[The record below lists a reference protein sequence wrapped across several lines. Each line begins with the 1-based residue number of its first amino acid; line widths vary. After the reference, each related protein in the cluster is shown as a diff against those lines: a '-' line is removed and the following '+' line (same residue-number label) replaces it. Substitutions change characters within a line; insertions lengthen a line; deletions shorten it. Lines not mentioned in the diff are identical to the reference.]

1 MIVVCARSLLLP
13 VSTLRMT
20 KPFACRIAA
29 TSAPAPVMPL
39 ELTTVTAT
47 ALGAGGFVG
56 SSFFF
61 AALSPAA
68 LSPAAFSPDCGPAS
82 SKRKP
87 SGISSLYF
95 AA

>member
-39 ELTTVTAT
+39 ELTTVTMT

-61 AALSPAA
+61 AA

-87 SGISSLYF
+87 SGISALYF